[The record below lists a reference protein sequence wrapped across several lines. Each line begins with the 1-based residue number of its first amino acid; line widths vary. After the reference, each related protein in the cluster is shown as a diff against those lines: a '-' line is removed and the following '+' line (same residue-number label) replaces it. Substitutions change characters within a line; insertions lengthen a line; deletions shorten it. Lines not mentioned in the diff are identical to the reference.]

1 MAGAGAGSYTEKDI
15 QKFVT
20 ASREG
25 RLSTRDRNFINGFA
39 MTPAEQQR
47 DLLAHLSDSSM
58 LELATE
64 IKNTKSPSV
73 KKILTEH
80 QSNLQA
86 VIKSNAAV
94 NEAMMPPVDAPSI
107 MDKIQSFLTNLL
119 GNGTK

>member
-1 MAGAGAGSYTEKDI
+1 MAGGGYTEKDI

-20 ASREG
+20 ASKLG

-39 MTPAEQQR
+39 MTDDENQR
-47 DLLAHLSDSSM
+47 ALLSSLSDSSM

-94 NEAMMPPVDAPSI
+94 NEAMTPPVDAPSI